1 MKLGNCGVIW
11 VPPARFRDI
20 VPFGMVEPHQSEF
33 INNNAG
39 ESYKLA
45 SGLHVAQLSEQN
57 RAKGEAHTQ

>member
-1 MKLGNCGVIW
+1 MGSSGYRPLASETLGI
-11 VPPARFRDI
+11 
-20 VPFGMVEPHQSEF
+20 VEPHQSEF